1 MESLNEAID
10 KKFSKSLLCLLRLV
24 DPERKHGFGQP
35 LIQKWNRLTLA
46 EQRKLYLF
54 LLYRKWRGL
63 PFFGTPYEI
72 VCNCHPQPFN
82 WNGQPMLN
90 RLMKE
95 TKMVR
100 AFYNGN
106 YGIYT
111 ADEARIWEMTNV
123 EPLNR

>member
-10 KKFSKSLLCLLRLV
+10 KKFSKSLLCLLKLV
-24 DPERKHGFGQP
+24 DPERKHGFEQP
-35 LIQKWNRLTLA
+35 LIEKWNRLTLD
-46 EQRKLYLF
+46 EQRKLYLY
-54 LLYRKWRGL
+54 LLYRRWRGL

-82 WNGQPMLN
+82 WNGQPMIN

-111 ADEARIWEMTNV
+111 ADEARVWQMTNV
-123 EPLNR
+123 EPLN